1 MTTTGKIVA
10 VNGNMITVA
19 FEGAVAQNE
28 VGYAV
33 LGDKRLMAE
42 IVRVRGSRCD
52 MQVFEA
58 TTDLMVGDS
67 VEFTG
72 ELLAA
77 ELGPG
82 MLAQVYDGLQNP
94 LPELAAEAAK
104 ISKDAEYFLQRG
116 MYLPGLPRDRKW
128 DFHPTASVGA
138 RVTAGEPLGWVT
150 EGIFDGKTM
159 PGHKIMVPFAL
170 RGVYTVKSVAPAGD
184 YTVTDD
190 IATLTGPD
198 GADVKVQMMQRWP
211 VKVPIKC
218 FAERLEPTETLEI
231 GRAHV

>member
-1 MTTTGKIVA
+1 MTATGKIVA

-19 FEGAVAQNE
+19 FTGAVAQNE
-28 VGYAV
+28 VGYAL
-33 LGDKRLMAE
+33 LGDKKLMAE
-42 IVRVRGSRCD
+42 IVRVRGTRCD
-52 MQVFEA
+52 MQVFDS
-58 TTDLMVGDS
+58 TTDLMVDDS

-94 LPELAAEAAK
+94 LAELAAAAGR
-104 ISKDAEYFLQRG
+104 ISKDAGYFLQRG

-128 DFHPTASVGA
+128 DWHPTATIGQ

-150 EGIFDGKTM
+150 EGIFDNKTNDKGVFM

-170 RGVYTVKSVAPAGD
+170 RGVHTVKSLAPAGD
-184 YTVTDD
+184 YTVTED
-190 IATLTGPD
+190 I
-198 GADVKVQMMQRWP
+198 VCN
-211 VKVPIKC
+211 IK
-218 FAERLEPTETLEI
+218 RSS
-231 GRAHV
+231 